1 MPRGFF
7 ATLSTAG
14 WKADLPEGGKTD
26 ATSLN
31 AWRKPDS
38 PGPSAYAAAYG
49 RVRPEMQEA
58 MLQRSKIT
66 IEKRCRLRLAAL
78 AITTK
83 YLSFLGAAM
92 KDVLKELERRREIA
106 RMGGGKD
113 RIEAQHRKGKL
124 TARERIEI
132 FLDEGSFEEFDMYV
146 EHRSTDF
153 GMEKTKIAGDGVV
166 TGWGTVNGRPVYIFA
181 KDFTVF
187 GGSLSEAHAEKV
199 IKVQEMALRN
209 RAPIIGLYDAG
220 GARIQEGVAALGGYA
235 EIFQR
240 NVLASGVI
248 PQISLIMG
256 PCAGGDVYSPAMTDF
271 IFMVR
276 DTSYMFVTGPDV
288 VKTVTNETV
297 TAESLGGATVHTTRS
312 SIADGAYDN
321 DVEALLQMRRLMD
334 LLPASNTSEIP
345 EIECYQSVTDH
356 DMSLDRL
363 IPDNANK
370 PYDIK
375 ELILKV
381 ADEGDF
387 FEIQASFA
395 RNIVTGFGRVEGR
408 TVGFV
413 ANQPMVL
420 AGVLDSDA
428 SRKAA
433 RFVRFC
439 DCFSIPIVTFV
450 DVPGFLPG
458 TAQEYGGLI
467 KHGAKLLFAYAEA
480 TVPKITVITRKAYGG
495 AYDVMASKHL
505 RGDMNYAWPTA
516 QIAVMGARGAVEI
529 IYRKD
534 IGNAEKIAA
543 HTKAYEDRF
552 LSPFVA
558 AERGYVDEVI
568 MPHSTRRR
576 VARALRMLR
585 NKDMQNPW
593 KKHDNIPL

>member
-1 MPRGFF
+1 
-7 ATLSTAG
+7 
-14 WKADLPEGGKTD
+14 
-26 ATSLN
+26 
-31 AWRKPDS
+31 
-38 PGPSAYAAAYG
+38 
-49 RVRPEMQEA
+49 
-58 MLQRSKIT
+58 
-66 IEKRCRLRLAAL
+66 
-78 AITTK
+78 
-83 YLSFLGAAM
+83 M
-92 KDVLKELERRREIA
+92 KDVIAELERRRAVA
-106 RMGGGKD
+106 RMGGGAK
-113 RIEAQHRKGKL
+113 RIEAQHARGKL
-124 TARERIEI
+124 TARERIAI
-132 FLDEGSFEEFDMYV
+132 LLDENSFEEFDMFV

-153 GMEKTKIAGDGVV
+153 GMDGQKIAGDGVV
-166 TGWGTVNGRPVYIFA
+166 TGWGTVNGRPVFVFS

-187 GGSLSEAHAEKV
+187 GGSLSEAHAEK
-199 IKVQEMALRN
+199 ITKLQDMALRN
-209 RAPIIGLYDAG
+209 RAPIIGLFDAG

-297 TAESLGGATVHTTRS
+297 TAEELGGASVHTTRS

-321 DVEALLQMRRLMD
+321 DVEALLQMRRLIDFLPLNNKAD
-334 LLPASNTSEIP
+334 LP
-345 EIECYQSVTDH
+345 EIECHQSASDI
-356 DMSLDRL
+356 DASLDRL
-363 IPDNANK
+363 VPDNANK

-375 ELILKV
+375 ELIGKTV
-381 ADEGDF
+381 DEGDF
-387 FEIQASFA
+387 FEIQAAFA
-395 RNIVTGFGRVEGR
+395 KNIVTGFGRIEGR
-408 TVGFV
+408 TIGIV

-439 DCFSIPIVTFV
+439 DCFGIPIVTFV

-480 TVPKITVITRKAYGG
+480 TVPKITVITRKAFGG

-505 RGDMNYAWPTA
+505 RGDLNYAWPSA
-516 QIAVMGARGAVEI
+516 QIAVMGAKGAVEI
-529 IYRKD
+529 IFRKD
-534 IGNAEKIAA
+534 IGDADRIAE
-543 HTKAYEDRF
+543 HTRNYESRF

-558 AERGYVDEVI
+558 AERGYIDDVI

-576 VARALRMLR
+576 IAKGLRLLR
-585 NKDMQNPW
+585 NKDLANPW